1 MPRVTLGDRASIEKV
16 YPRAE
21 FEREAAM
28 NSDVKTE
35 VLRGV
40 VVLSAPA
47 DDGSFELDR
56 ANRHV
61 GEISPSGES
70 AFLYPSLGDAEAGFG
85 EKRPG
90 YGSQPTK
97 DAEPRAPDYEAFLD
111 RVTRTAGALPKRDP
125 VGRGDDRLQGL
136 RQ

>member
-1 MPRVTLGDRASIEKV
+1 MPRVTLSDRASIEKV

-40 VVLSAPA
+40 VVLSGSAE
-47 DDGSFELDR
+47 DGSFELDR
-56 ANRHV
+56 ASRHV
-61 GEISPSGES
+61 GEIGPSGES
-70 AFLYPSLGDAEAGFG
+70 VFLYPSLGDAEAGFG
-85 EKRPG
+85 DKRPG
-90 YGSQPTK
+90 YGPQPGK
-97 DAEPRAPDYEAFLD
+97 DVAARAPDYEAFLA
-111 RVTRTAGALPKRDP
+111 RVARTAGELRRRDP
-125 VGRGDDRLQGL
+125 VGQGDERLKGL